1 MKKTGIIIL
10 SIGLFLIL
18 YTGFISIGSDKVA
31 GLTNFVLTMDNQLN
45 VHWEMS
51 IGIGMII
58 IGGLVLVLRMN
69 RKDEKE
75 ILEK

>member
-1 MKKTGIIIL
+1 
-10 SIGLFLIL
+10 LIL
-18 YTGFISIGSDKVA
+18 YTGFIYIRNEKVA
-31 GLTNFVLTMDNQLN
+31 GLGYFVLTMNNQLS
-45 VHWEMS
+45 VHREMN

-58 IGGLVLVLRMN
+58 IGYLVLVLRMN